1 LLSSCSPWKHATKLI
16 LTNTPGIEISIAQAK
31 VQPEMLHV
39 NEHNVNTH
47 MQQNP

>member
-1 LLSSCSPWKHATKLI
+1 MKLNLII
-16 LTNTPGIEISIAQAK
+16 LTNTLGIEISIAHAR

-47 MQQNP
+47 M